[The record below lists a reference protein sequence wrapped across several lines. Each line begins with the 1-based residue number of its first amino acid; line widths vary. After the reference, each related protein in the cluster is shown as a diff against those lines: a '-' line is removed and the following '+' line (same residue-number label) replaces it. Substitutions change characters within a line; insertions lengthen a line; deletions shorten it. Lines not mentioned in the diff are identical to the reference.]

1 MFDFFQISGN
11 IQLLNMIESGPTIAE
26 SHIFNILIELLSWPW
41 ALLTFNDLN
50 LIKLIINSLFSNL
63 IEESLVF
70 AM

>member
-11 IQLLNMIESGPTIAE
+11 IQLLNMIESGPTITE

-70 AM
+70 VM

>member
-26 SHIFNILIELLSWPW
+26 SHIFKILIELLSWPW

>member
-26 SHIFNILIELLSWPW
+26 SHISNILIELLSWPW